1 MDPLTNEGHLP
12 LTNQADQLRTMNSV
26 RPEQMVP
33 KIETGI
39 IDITPHSHL
48 EHQSTLDSPQ
58 KIDSPINDD
67 QGKAKNMYIQNN
79 NKQTHTSTEA
89 YAMKYY
95 FFHVP
100 NLIFLP
106 NRKINLYF

>member
-1 MDPLTNEGHLP
+1 MRQITLPQRSRERESENMMDPLTNEGHLP
-12 LTNQADQLRTMNSV
+12 LTNQADQLRTMNRV
-26 RPEQMVP
+26 NPEQLVP

-67 QGKAKNMYIQNN
+67 QGNENMYIQNTIN
-79 NKQTHTSTEA
+79 MLA
-89 YAMKYY
+89 RLRPIL
-95 FFHVP
+95 FF
-100 NLIFLP
+100 
-106 NRKINLYF
+106 

>member
-1 MDPLTNEGHLP
+1 MRQITLPQRSREREPENMMDPLTNEGHLP
-12 LTNQADQLRTMNSV
+12 LTNQADQLRTMNRV
-26 RPEQMVP
+26 NPEQLVP

-67 QGKAKNMYIQNN
+67 QGNENMYIQNTIN
-79 NKQTHTSTEA
+79 MLA
-89 YAMKYY
+89 RLRPIL
-95 FFHVP
+95 FF
-100 NLIFLP
+100 
-106 NRKINLYF
+106 

>member
-26 RPEQMVP
+26 RVNPEQMVP

-67 QGKAKNMYIQNN
+67 QGKAKNMYIENN
-79 NKQTHTSTEA
+79 NKQIHKWYVNNHNTNKLET
-89 YAMKYY
+89 K
-95 FFHVP
+95 
-100 NLIFLP
+100 
-106 NRKINLYF
+106 KILWKEKE

>member
-67 QGKAKNMYIQNN
+67 QGKSKTCIYKIII
-79 NKQTHTSTEA
+79 NKLTRPPRPMQ
-89 YAMKYY
+89 
-95 FFHVP
+95 
-100 NLIFLP
+100 
-106 NRKINLYF
+106 